1 MTDGAAASLTAR
13 QWLVLVALSLVLFVP
28 GLFAVPPLDRDEARF
43 AQASRQMLESGD
55 WVDIRF
61 QDEARHKKPIGIYW
75 LQAGA
80 VALTGQG
87 PDAGIWAYRLPSQAG
102 AVAAVLLT
110 AWAGT
115 ALFGAAAGFAA
126 ALVMAGTLLLGVEAR
141 LAKTDAVL
149 LAFTLLA
156 QGALARVWLAA
167 RDGRAPPRGMALLF
181 WAAEGAAIL
190 VKGPIAPLAAIAT
203 VLVASAFDRRR
214 ADGHGRWYWLRAL
227 RPLTGGGLAALIVL
241 PWLVAITIATD
252 GAFFREAVGHDLL
265 GKVAGGQESHG
276 APPGYY
282 LATFWVT
289 FWPFAPLAGLAL
301 PWVIARRREPAVLF
315 CLGWIVP
322 FWLLFEAITTKLP
335 HYTLP
340 VLPAV
345 ALLAAA
351 ALAAGFAGR
360 KGPVRG
366 LARLWPLILGAVVSL
381 ALAAGFVAALWLPAA
396 PGALPWIGLGA
407 LAALCAGGLLV
418 AGVWLRRP
426 RLTLAGPLA
435 AMAVTAVAGWQGVV
449 PALEPVW
456 LAPRIAAAVAAHR
469 RCGDSV
475 LAAANFTEPSLVFLT
490 GTATRLGPPE
500 AAAAHLRADPRCG
513 LALVDARDR
522 ATFEGALGGVAA
534 LPLAT
539 IDGFNYARGQ
549 RLSLGL
555 YRLAP

>member
-1 MTDGAAASLTAR
+1 MTGPAPARLVPR
-13 QWLVLVALSLVLFVP
+13 QWAILVALSLALFVP

-43 AQASRQMLESGD
+43 AQASRQMLETGD

-87 PDAGIWAYRLPSQAG
+87 PEAGIWAYRLPSQAG
-102 AVAAVLLT
+102 GVAAVLLT

-115 ALFGAAAGFAA
+115 ALFGAATGFTA
-126 ALVMAGTLLLGVEAR
+126 ALVLAGTLLLGVEAR

-167 RDGRAPPRGMALLF
+167 RAGQAPPRFMALLF
-181 WAAEGAAIL
+181 WAAQGTAIL
-190 VKGPIAPLAAIAT
+190 VKGPIAPLVAIAT
-203 VLVASAFDRRR
+203 IVAVGLFDGPRE
-214 ADGHGRWYWLRAL
+214 DGHGRWHWLRAL
-227 RPLTGGGLAALIVL
+227 RPLSGGALAALIVL

-252 GAFFREAVGHDLL
+252 GAFFRESVGHDLL

-282 LATFWVT
+282 LATFWVA

-301 PWVIARRREPAVLF
+301 PWVIANRREPSVLF

-322 FWLLFEAITTKLP
+322 FWLLFEIVATKLP

-340 VLPAV
+340 TYPAV

-360 KGPVRG
+360 RGPVRG
-366 LARLWPLILGAVVSL
+366 IARLWPLAPGVAVTL
-381 ALAAGFVAALWLPAA
+381 AFAAGFVAALWLPAA
-396 PGALPWIGLGA
+396 PGALGWIVLGA
-407 LAALCAGGLLV
+407 LAALAAGGALV
-418 AGVWLRRP
+418 AGVALRRP
-426 RLTLAGPLA
+426 RVVLAGPLA
-435 AMAVTAVAGWQGVV
+435 ALVVTAFAGWQGVV
-449 PALEPVW
+449 PALDPVW
-456 LAPRIAAAVAAHR
+456 LAPRIASAVAAHR
-469 RCGDSV
+469 PCATSV

-500 AAAAHLRADPRCG
+500 AAAAHLRADPRCA
-513 LALVDARDR
+513 LALIDARDR
-522 ATFEGALGGVAA
+522 AAFEAA
-534 LPLAT
+534 LAGANPTTLAT

-555 YRLAP
+555 YRLVP